1 MKIELKKNYITSDEI
16 DFLVTKVIE
25 IYDEEKEKK
34 GDVSAYLEALNNFFH
49 GLFSICIENYN
60 MDKFDEY
67 YNMGFQEELIKEV
80 FNARYAYDLI
90 NKFIDNRNSLE
101 YTFNKNMNEL
111 VNGIL
116 KAIPNAKTLMGA
128 LEKMPKEWADATN
141 EYNKITGKGEDK

>member
-34 GDVSAYLEALNNFFH
+34 GNVSAHLEALNNFFH